1 MNEEWKSHHQGRSST
16 LDLRYYLELG
26 LELQCR
32 CKRERRSVRRSGVS
46 SDVGGRMHMP
56 QNNGST
62 CLEQRISVNKQW
74 GGGPGVK
81 ISPSRARGT
90 DSIPAWE
97 AKVPHALG
105 LKN

>member
-1 MNEEWKSHHQGRSST
+1 M
-16 LDLRYYLELG
+16 
-26 LELQCR
+26 
-32 CKRERRSVRRSGVS
+32 S

-56 QNNGST
+56 QNSESI

-81 ISPSRARGT
+81 ISPSNAKGT
-90 DSIPAWE
+90 QTQSLLEE

-105 LKN
+105 SKN